1 MSDNQGIIITGVK
14 DKLLTELSENMNKD
28 FNGKNS
34 YKLEV
39 LSKPAVDLKNATLN
53 DISMDKIIVYGSAKD
68 NLSLMD
74 CEKLILL
81 SKKTEV
87 NILSYS
93 DEYELLFKLGSMM
106 DKSSCYAVSENSR
119 KVLKPLLA
127 TALADEYKLYQIS
140 LKASSST
147 PVTRNRRKKSE
158 IEAEKNMTSAE
169 KLEPEP
175 AKKTDNF
182 NKPVSKEFKDVKTFE
197 SFGNS
202 EKSGN
207 EMVNKI
213 KTTESAD
220 VKIET
225 KASVDM
231 KPSEQTG
238 NSEKLEKKYKKISSV
253 ENELKNINKIPENNI
268 LIDKPEKTEIKAD
281 INNTVT
287 SKNSK
292 NSEVGDGEFKEL
304 EETEKSDERIISGY
318 PESVIKLFLKR
329 SGIRSNDL
337 HDYECDDE
345 ELAVDMMKILAN
357 TYDKKTFKE
366 KLEEKYSEKDVNY
379 LMKWMGSNLM
389 KLHITSCGNIE

>member
-28 FNGKNS
+28 FNGKNL
-34 YKLEV
+34 YKLEA

-81 SKKTEV
+81 SKKTEI

-106 DKSSCYAVSENSR
+106 DKSSCYAVSEDSR

-140 LKASSST
+140 PKASSST
-147 PVTRNRRKKSE
+147 PVTRKRRKKSE
-158 IEAEKNMTSAE
+158 IEAEKPES
-169 KLEPEP
+169 EP

-197 SFGNS
+197 SFGDS

-207 EMVNKI
+207 EMINKI

-238 NSEKLEKKYKKISSV
+238 NSEKPEKKYKKISSV
-253 ENELKNINKIPENNI
+253 KNELKNINKMPENNI
-268 LIDKPEKTEIKAD
+268 LVDKPEKTEIKVD
-281 INNTVT
+281 IKNTAT
-287 SKNSK
+287 SKNS
-292 NSEVGDGEFKEL
+292 ETREFKEL
-304 EETEKSDERIISGY
+304 GETEKSDERIISGY

-345 ELAVDMMKILAN
+345 ELAVDMMKILAD

>member
-28 FNGKNS
+28 FNGKNL
-34 YKLEV
+34 YKLEA

-106 DKSSCYAVSENSR
+106 DKSSYYAISENSR

-140 LKASSST
+140 PKASSST

-169 KLEPEP
+169 KPEPEP

-182 NKPVSKEFKDVKTFE
+182 NKPVSKEFKDVKTFK
-197 SFGNS
+197 SFGDS

-238 NSEKLEKKYKKISSV
+238 NSEKPEKKYKKISSV
-253 ENELKNINKIPENNI
+253 ENELKNINKMPENNI

-281 INNTVT
+281 INNTAT

-292 NSEVGDGEFKEL
+292 NSEVGEFKEL
-304 EETEKSDERIISGY
+304 GKTEKSNERIISGY
-318 PESVIKLFLKR
+318 SESIIKLFLKR

>member
-34 YKLEV
+34 YKLEA

-68 NLSLMD
+68 NLPLMD

-140 LKASSST
+140 PKASSST

-169 KLEPEP
+169 KPEPEP

>member
-28 FNGKNS
+28 FNGKNL
-34 YKLEV
+34 YKLEA
-39 LSKPAVDLKNATLN
+39 LSKPAIDLKNATLN

-140 LKASSST
+140 PKASSST

-197 SFGNS
+197 SFGDS

-220 VKIET
+220 IKIET

-231 KPSEQTG
+231 KLSEQTG
-238 NSEKLEKKYKKISSV
+238 NSEKPEKKYKKISSV
-253 ENELKNINKIPENNI
+253 KNELKNINKMPENNI
-268 LIDKPEKTEIKAD
+268 LVDKPEKTEIKVD
-281 INNTVT
+281 IKNTAT
-287 SKNSK
+287 SKNS
-292 NSEVGDGEFKEL
+292 ETREFKEL
-304 EETEKSDERIISGY
+304 GETEKSDERIISGY
-318 PESVIKLFLKR
+318 PESITKLFLKR